1 MWWDCSFW
9 EWLSS
14 VLSRRPSKT
23 RFSRGL
29 DLIAYDFAKGILSL
43 YALGKLVCS
52 IPQIGK
58 HCDNLLHLA
67 HLKYF
72 NGALNQL
79 LSSQTALSSRGVNID
94 AIRGGNES
102 ASMRSA
108 GLSLSLSPINRGRR
122 VAGDEIGGALRA
134 QVRLGGSGMIIDRR
148 RRYST

>member
-1 MWWDCSFW
+1 VGDTAN
-9 EWLSS
+9 
-14 VLSRRPSKT
+14 LSRRTKAPNE
-23 RFSRGL
+23 RRQP
-29 DLIAYDFAKGILSL
+29 DLKVLDFAKGILSL
-43 YALGKLVCS
+43 WALGKLVCS

-79 LSSQTALSSRGVNID
+79 LSSQTALSSRVVNID

-108 GLSLSLSPINRGRR
+108 GLSLSLPPITNRRRR
-122 VAGDEIGGALRA
+122 VAGNGIGRLRA
-134 QVRLGGSGMIIDRR
+134 GVGVTGLKSRGKNPVPNSKRAGNDRG
-148 RRYST
+148 